1 MVFLFLFL
9 MIILLLIFSKIRI
22 EIINF
27 KFSSIT
33 VRHINQDYKIIIK
46 LYVLS
51 KIPILKVNITKTKLE
66 KLKLKEKIRKID
78 FKALQ
83 NKNSFDKR
91 IFKAMKKAN
100 IAIQDIHLKIQLGT
114 ENAALTS
121 MIVPVLS
128 TIIAIILRK
137 KVKEASN
144 QSFKITPV
152 YSNQNLINIG
162 ISSIFE
168 IKMIHIISIIY
179 ILNQKEGVK
188 KYERTSN
195 RRSYDYSYE

>member
-1 MVFLFLFL
+1 

-100 IAIQDIHLKIQLGT
+100 IAIQDIHLKMQLGT

-137 KVKEASN
+137 KVKETSN
-144 QSFKITPV
+144 QSFEITPV

>member
-1 MVFLFLFL
+1 

-51 KIPILKVNITKTKLE
+51 KIPILKVDITKTKLE

-100 IAIQDIHLKIQLGT
+100 IAIQDIHLKMQLGT

-137 KVKEASN
+137 KVKETSN
-144 QSFKITPV
+144 QSFEITPV